1 MIPTSA
7 PVVYPSAP
15 WIWNQQGQPIVGDA
29 EDDEFGWSVAMS
41 ADAKTLVIGAPGSNN
56 LTGYVKVY
64 HTNDDGWSST
74 QLIGQ
79 SIFGE
84 AVDDHLGYSV
94 DMSSDGKTVAIG
106 APGVFKVNDRPGYVR
121 VFYLESDGFG
131 SSWKQLGQDITGED
145 VGDKFGVYVSLSDDG
160 KTLAVAADTNDGN
173 GENSGHV
180 RIYHLEDDGTSWE
193 QIGQEINGKAADDRL
208 GIGVSMS
215 ADGATV
221 AIGASWNDD
230 SGDKSGHVR
239 VYQIDSEGST
249 WEQLGQDINGEAVHD
264 CFGFSIDISSDGRTL
279 AIGAPGY
286 WEEKDRP
293 GYVRVYYLES
303 NDLTSSWTQ
312 LGQDIIG
319 EAIGDEFGESVFLS
333 DDGKTLAIGA
343 SSNDGNGL
351 NSGHVRVYRMLYD
364 FSMSWTQ
371 LGEEIDGKAAYDF
384 SGGVSLSADGNTVA
398 ISSNGNDDNGGQ
410 AGHVRV
416 FSIQW

>member
-1 MIPTSA
+1 
-7 PVVYPSAP
+7 
-15 WIWNQQGQPIVGDA
+15 
-29 EDDEFGWSVAMS
+29 MS

-131 SSWKQLGQDITGED
+131 SSW
-145 VGDKFGVYVSLSDDG
+145 
-160 KTLAVAADTNDGN
+160 
-173 GENSGHV
+173 
-180 RIYHLEDDGTSWE
+180 
-193 QIGQEINGKAADDRL
+193 
-208 GIGVSMS
+208 
-215 ADGATV
+215 
-221 AIGASWNDD
+221 
-230 SGDKSGHVR
+230 
-239 VYQIDSEGST
+239 
-249 WEQLGQDINGEAVHD
+249 
-264 CFGFSIDISSDGRTL
+264 
-279 AIGAPGY
+279 
-286 WEEKDRP
+286 
-293 GYVRVYYLES
+293 
-303 NDLTSSWTQ
+303 TQ

-319 EAIGDEFGESVFLS
+319 EAIGDEFGLSVSLS
-333 DDGKTLAIGA
+333 HDGKTLAIGA
-343 SSNDGNGL
+343 PSNDGNGL
-351 NSGHVRVYRMLYD
+351 NSGHVRVYRMYD
-364 FSMSWTQ
+364 SSMSWTQ

-410 AGHVRV
+410 AGQVRV